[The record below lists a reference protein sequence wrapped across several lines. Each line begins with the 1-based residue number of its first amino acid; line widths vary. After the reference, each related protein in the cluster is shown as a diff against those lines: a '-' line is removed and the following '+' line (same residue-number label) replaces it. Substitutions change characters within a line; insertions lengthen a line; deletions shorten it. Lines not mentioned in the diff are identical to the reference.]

1 MASKVSFSR
10 VLIANR
16 GEIARRIQ
24 ASCRR
29 LGLETVAVFSEAD
42 RDALFVAEADF
53 AVCIGPATPSESYL
67 KIEAVL
73 AAAHATN
80 AGAIHPGYGFLSENP
95 EFAHAV
101 EAAGLTYVGPTPDAI
116 STMGSKITAKAA
128 AEDAG
133 VPTLPGYRGE
143 DQSDSALLEAAEKLG
158 VPFLVKASAG
168 GGGRGMRL
176 VTDMDDAAQAIASA
190 RTEAKGAFG
199 DDTVFLERYLAR
211 ARHIEVQVLG
221 DTHGNHL
228 HLWDRDCSLQRNHQK
243 LIEEAPAPNLPDAPR
258 QVMLD
263 AAVGLARAIN
273 YRSAG
278 TVEYLY
284 DPADHAVYF
293 LEMNTRIQ
301 VEHPVTE
308 AITGIDLIDWQLRIA
323 QGAAL
328 SMTQDQIPCTGH
340 AIEVR
345 VSAENPAEG
354 FLPQTGTLSLWQP
367 PQGPGLRLDSGVGQ
381 GSEVSHHY
389 DSMIAKL
396 IAHAPDRQSAIQRAV
411 KGIDDFA
418 TGGVGLNL
426 TYQRALLCHPDFG
439 AVTHFTSG
447 LDAMFPGGWAAP
459 VADPTTRALAVLALH
474 LYLSQTGQGAGPW
487 QSLGAWRLTDKG
499 SASYWDDAGGK
510 VFVAGQGPDF
520 AITDGDADAIVIQ
533 TAGLQGPR
541 LSVTLND
548 APVQRLVHFERR
560 GGQWCV
566 YVNLSLIHI

>member
-1 MASKVSFSR
+1 MTR
-10 VLIANR
+10 
-16 GEIARRIQ
+16 
-24 ASCRR
+24 
-29 LGLETVAVFSEAD
+29 
-42 RDALFVAEADF
+42 
-53 AVCIGPATPSESYL
+53 
-67 KIEAVL
+67 
-73 AAAHATN
+73 
-80 AGAIHPGYGFLSENP
+80 
-95 EFAHAV
+95 
-101 EAAGLTYVGPTPDAI
+101 
-116 STMGSKITAKAA
+116 
-128 AEDAG
+128 
-133 VPTLPGYRGE
+133 
-143 DQSDSALLEAAEKLG
+143 
-158 VPFLVKASAG
+158 
-168 GGGRGMRL
+168 
-176 VTDMDDAAQAIASA
+176 
-190 RTEAKGAFG
+190 
-199 DDTVFLERYLAR
+199 FLERYLAR

-367 PQGPGLRLDSGVGQ
+367 PKGPGLRLDSGVGQ

-487 QSLGAWRLTDKG
+487 RSLGAWRLTDKG
-499 SASYWDDAGGK
+499 SASYWHDAGGK

-533 TAGLQGPR
+533 TASLHGPH

-566 YVNLSLIHI
+566 YVNGQGGAFEVLIGSLEDRHLLQGARDGGASDDMLCAPMPGAVAEILVTQGQHVNRGDTLVVLEAMKLLQSLAAPATGTIAEIFCEPGDNVAGGAPLIRIDPKDET